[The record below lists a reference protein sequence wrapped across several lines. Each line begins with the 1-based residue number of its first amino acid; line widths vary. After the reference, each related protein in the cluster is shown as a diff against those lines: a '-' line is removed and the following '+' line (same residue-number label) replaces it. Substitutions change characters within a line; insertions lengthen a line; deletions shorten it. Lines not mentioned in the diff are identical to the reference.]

1 MARMGVK
8 TEMPNRRPNTA
19 TTIAVV
25 EAILS
30 VIFAAGL
37 GLIIG
42 AIHPVAGVGAAMVA
56 VGVIG
61 MGFVLAADR
70 GD

>member
-1 MARMGVK
+1 MRNKLSKPMKV
-8 TEMPNRRPNTA
+8 
-19 TTIAVV
+19 VLV
-25 EAILS
+25 EALLA

-42 AIHPVAGVGAAMVA
+42 AIHPVAGIGSAMLAVA
-56 VGVIG
+56 VIG
-61 MGFVLAADR
+61 MAFVLAADR

>member
-1 MARMGVK
+1 
-8 TEMPNRRPNTA
+8 MPKQRLKPA
-19 TTIAVV
+19 TIVAIV

-30 VIFAAGL
+30 GIFATGL

-42 AIHPVAGVGAAMVA
+42 AIHPIAGVGAAMVA
-56 VGVIG
+56 IGVIG

>member
-1 MARMGVK
+1 MRNKLSKPMKVAL
-8 TEMPNRRPNTA
+8 
-19 TTIAVV
+19 V
-25 EAILS
+25 EALLA

-42 AIHPVAGVGAAMVA
+42 AIHPVAGIGSAMLA
-56 VGVIG
+56 VSVIG

>member
-1 MARMGVK
+1 
-8 TEMPNRRPNTA
+8 MPKQRLKPA
-19 TTIAVV
+19 TIVAIV

-30 VIFAAGL
+30 GIFAAGL

-42 AIHPVAGVGAAMVA
+42 AIHPIAGVGAAMVA
-56 VGVIG
+56 IGVIG

>member
-1 MARMGVK
+1 MKNKLSQQMRVA
-8 TEMPNRRPNTA
+8 
-19 TTIAVV
+19 IV
-25 EAILS
+25 EAMLA

-42 AIHPVAGVGAAMVA
+42 AIHPVAGIGAAMLA
-56 VGVIG
+56 VSVIG

>member
-1 MARMGVK
+1 MKNKLSQQMRVA
-8 TEMPNRRPNTA
+8 
-19 TTIAVV
+19 IV
-25 EAILS
+25 EAMLA

-42 AIHPVAGVGAAMVA
+42 AIHLVAGIGAAMLAVA
-56 VGVIG
+56 VIG

>member
-1 MARMGVK
+1 
-8 TEMPNRRPNTA
+8 MPKQRLKPA
-19 TTIAVV
+19 TIVAIV

-42 AIHPVAGVGAAMVA
+42 AIHPIAGVGAAMVA
-56 VGVIG
+56 IGVIG

>member
-1 MARMGVK
+1 
-8 TEMPNRRPNTA
+8 MPKQRLKPA
-19 TTIAVV
+19 TIVAIV

-30 VIFAAGL
+30 GIFAAGL

-42 AIHPVAGVGAAMVA
+42 SIHPIAGVGAAMVA
-56 VGVIG
+56 IGVIG

>member
-1 MARMGVK
+1 
-8 TEMPNRRPNTA
+8 MPKQRLKPA
-19 TTIAVV
+19 TIVAIV

-30 VIFAAGL
+30 GIFATGL

-42 AIHPVAGVGAAMVA
+42 AIHPIAGVGAAMVA
-56 VGVIG
+56 IGVLG
-61 MGFVLAADR
+61 MGFVMAADR

>member
-1 MARMGVK
+1 
-8 TEMPNRRPNTA
+8 MPKQRLKPA
-19 TTIAVV
+19 TIVAII

-30 VIFAAGL
+30 GIFAAGL

-42 AIHPVAGVGAAMVA
+42 AIHPIAGVGAAMVA
-56 VGVIG
+56 IGVIG

>member
-1 MARMGVK
+1 MKNKLSQQMRVA
-8 TEMPNRRPNTA
+8 
-19 TTIAVV
+19 IV
-25 EAILS
+25 EAMLA

-42 AIHPVAGVGAAMVA
+42 SIHPVAGIGAAMLAVA
-56 VGVIG
+56 VIG

>member
-1 MARMGVK
+1 MKNKLSQQMRVA
-8 TEMPNRRPNTA
+8 
-19 TTIAVV
+19 IV
-25 EAILS
+25 EAMLA

-42 AIHPVAGVGAAMVA
+42 AIHPVAGIGAAMLAVA
-56 VGVIG
+56 VIG